1 MENITYKIDWVI
13 VNENPDRN
21 KQGRYVYIFESD
33 HELTR
38 LLDTIETAVRHGDYT
53 GNRFTGRLRAPIK
66 WIEETCYDDG
76 GFVTYARETCIGNIM
91 FIIENGKI
99 VNQWHDTLLELFTS
113 NAQQS

>member
-53 GNRFTGRLRAPIK
+53 GKPWMERVYLTDNTLYEIWIDTETGNVQWNREDFSYM
-66 WIEETCYDDG
+66 E
-76 GFVTYARETCIGNIM
+76 
-91 FIIENGKI
+91 KI
-99 VNQWHDTLLELFTS
+99 Q
-113 NAQQS
+113 